1 MLMRASSLVPLLLS
15 IFAACSDGADP
26 EATGSGDP
34 CTMPVLTDAP
44 APASALTTFSYD
56 RAAAYD
62 PALSPIT
69 TGQGVDVHAL
79 SFQSPRGP
87 GRASGFLF
95 VPEGAGP
102 FAGLLLMHGLPGNA
116 QQMRTY
122 GELLAR
128 HGAVVVALDA
138 PFARRSGDVLRFTEA
153 DSVEQV
159 QLMTDLQRAVDLLV
173 ARPDVDPDRIGYL
186 GISYGG
192 AMGAL
197 FVGIE
202 RRLKVGVLVVG
213 DGGLVTHFTGSEDSN
228 GPLATLGCAERRRW
242 LDAMIPIEPVKYIGF
257 APPTRL
263 LLQSGRQDALVPP
276 RDAERLHAAAPD
288 PKSVQW
294 YDAGHN
300 LGTAASRARS
310 AWLHENLGMLAPDF

>member
-102 FAGLLLMHGLPGNA
+102 FEQDGHVGELVLRRLEGADRHAELLPG
-116 QQMRTY
+116 
-122 GELLAR
+122 L
-128 HGAVVVALDA
+128 
-138 PFARRSGDVLRFTEA
+138 
-153 DSVEQV
+153 
-159 QLMTDLQRAVDLLV
+159 
-173 ARPDVDPDRIGYL
+173 
-186 GISYGG
+186 
-192 AMGAL
+192 
-197 FVGIE
+197 
-202 RRLKVGVLVVG
+202 GVL
-213 DGGLVTHFTGSEDSN
+213 E
-228 GPLATLGCAERRRW
+228 
-242 LDAMIPIEPVKYIGF
+242 
-257 APPTRL
+257 
-263 LLQSGRQDALVPP
+263 
-276 RDAERLHAAAPD
+276 
-288 PKSVQW
+288 
-294 YDAGHN
+294 
-300 LGTAASRARS
+300 
-310 AWLHENLGMLAPDF
+310 